1 VTESVSSLSEL
12 LIPTP
17 PKFRLGLWVA
27 LLAEQLRPVVDLTV
41 AADLGWLVFGNR
53 PRGYGWFTG
62 FDGYNRVFSWH
73 CCFHF
78 CCHNRE
84 SSWWSE
90 GQSEQFGSVDGYML
104 VAQSLDPTTF
114 PQCSRLPTRLLIDNK
129 DKAAITEGD
138 IKTLIRDTK
147 ERHAP
152 VCAMVAG
159 DESQLRQVDHDCRWS
174 QEAGI
179 WVLRSIRS
187 WLRRDLDV
195 LRPLLERMR
204 TEGVD
209 FLQKNAAM
217 GEEVR
222 RTLVD
227 LDEVD
232 KELKKAANAIDTAAG
247 LTGKYRVRLQSLCE
261 STGAQKKMLQRQQD
275 SEDIPQTVSDS
286 RTANSRVVKTCGA

>member
-1 VTESVSSLSEL
+1 
-12 LIPTP
+12 
-17 PKFRLGLWVA
+17 
-27 LLAEQLRPVVDLTV
+27 
-41 AADLGWLVFGNR
+41 
-53 PRGYGWFTG
+53 
-62 FDGYNRVFSWH
+62 
-73 CCFHF
+73 
-78 CCHNRE
+78 
-84 SSWWSE
+84 
-90 GQSEQFGSVDGYML
+90 
-104 VAQSLDPTTF
+104 
-114 PQCSRLPTRLLIDNK
+114 
-129 DKAAITEGD
+129 
-138 IKTLIRDTK
+138 
-147 ERHAP
+147 
-152 VCAMVAG
+152 MVAR

-209 FLQKNAAM
+209 FLQKNAAL

-247 LTGKYRVRLQSLCE
+247 LTGKYRVSFAVTLREHGSAE
-261 STGAQKKMLQRQQD
+261 EDATAAAGQRRY
-275 SEDIPQTVSDS
+275 SS
-286 RTANSRVVKTCGA
+286 NG